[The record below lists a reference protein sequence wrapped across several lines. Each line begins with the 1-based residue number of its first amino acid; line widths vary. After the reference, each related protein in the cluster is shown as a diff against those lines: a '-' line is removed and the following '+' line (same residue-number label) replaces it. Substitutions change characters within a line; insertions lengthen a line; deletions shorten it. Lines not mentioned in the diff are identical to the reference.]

1 MDFMKN
7 TLLAEGMIDAE
18 DLDII
23 TLTDDLDHIAE
34 QVKASLGVQIE
45 ALKEVGMEDTEYFHS
60 LQDFFKNRDI
70 NDSKDSYKI

>member
-1 MDFMKN
+1 LTETRK
-7 TLLAEGMIDAE
+7 AEGE
-18 DLDII
+18 SRKPKKLESGVG
-23 TLTDDLDHIAE
+23 LDHIAE